1 MKRFVI
7 VLAVLGVL
15 GSTAHGFAE
24 ELPTMTVW
32 KSPWC
37 GCCGNWVEHV
47 RAAGF
52 EVEVKEAEDL
62 GVVKR
67 MAGVPDD
74 LESCHTARVG
84 GYTVEGHVPV
94 SDIIRLLDE
103 QPNAHGLVVPGMPS
117 GSPGM
122 ENGEQDPYDVLLIK
136 RDGETEVFSSHR

>member
-52 EVEVKEAEDL
+52 EVEVKEVEDL

-136 RDGETEVFSSHR
+136 RDGETEVFRSHR

>member
-52 EVEVKEAEDL
+52 EVEVKEVEDL

-67 MAGVPDD
+67 MAAVPDD

-136 RDGETEVFSSHR
+136 RDGETEVFRSHR

>member
-52 EVEVKEAEDL
+52 EVEVKEVEDL

-67 MAGVPDD
+67 MAAVPDD